1 MSDEPILAAIAKLG
15 DELRG
20 EIVKSRGETAKLVE
34 AVQTSLDAIR
44 EELKRIEQLVRLY
57 GR

>member
-1 MSDEPILAAIAKLG
+1 MSEDPILAAIAKLG

-20 EIVKSRGETAKLVE
+20 EIAKSRSETAERTE
-34 AVQTSLDAIR
+34 AVQAALDAVR

-57 GR
+57 S